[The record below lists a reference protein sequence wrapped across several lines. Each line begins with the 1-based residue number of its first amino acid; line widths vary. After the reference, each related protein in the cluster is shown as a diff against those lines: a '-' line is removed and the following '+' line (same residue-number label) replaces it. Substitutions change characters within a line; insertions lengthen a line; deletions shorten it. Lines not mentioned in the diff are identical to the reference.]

1 MNHVSAL
8 VSTCPYYVNR
18 HPRTLS
24 NTTEPNR
31 NSRAW
36 AVKKLTD
43 LTLLL
48 TPLNLAHSNLR
59 PPLKP
64 LKPTT
69 TQTDRSLPQ
78 DRLITLVTGLSFQ
91 VITRGTL

>member
-1 MNHVSAL
+1 M
-8 VSTCPYYVNR
+8 
-18 HPRTLS
+18 
-24 NTTEPNR
+24 
-31 NSRAW
+31 
-36 AVKKLTD
+36 KKLTD

-48 TPLNLAHSNLR
+48 TPLNLANSNLR
-59 PPLKP
+59 PPLKL

-78 DRLITLVTGLSFQ
+78 DKLITLVTGLSFQ